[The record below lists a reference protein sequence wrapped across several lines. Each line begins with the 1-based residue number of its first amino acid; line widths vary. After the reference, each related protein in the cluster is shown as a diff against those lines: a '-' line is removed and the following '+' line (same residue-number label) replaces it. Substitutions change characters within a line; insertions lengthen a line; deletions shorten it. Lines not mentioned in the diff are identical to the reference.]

1 MKLYKLKIMLDPD
14 KDFYHE
20 SELFKNSNTEE
31 IFYFTNRDK
40 ACEFLMRFY
49 TKLAKTIGTS
59 KEYMIDKINII
70 KDFED
75 HLYDIIHKMSTFEI
89 IFKLGNPTFEIKLLE
104 ANVRNCEID
113 TYEYID
119 FDPFY
124 RFYIGESYTLDY
136 NWEVLKTFKNV

>member
-1 MKLYKLKIMLDPD
+1 MRLYKLQITLDPD
-14 KDFYHE
+14 GDFYHE
-20 SELFKNSNTEE
+20 SELFKNFQTEE

-40 ACEFLMRFY
+40 ACKFLMRFY

-59 KEYMIDKINII
+59 KETMIDEINII
-70 KDFED
+70 KDFEEP
-75 HLYDIIHKMSTFEI
+75 LNDIMHKMGTFEI
-89 IFKLGNPTFEIKLLE
+89 IFQLGNPIFEIKLLE
-104 ANVRNCEID
+104 VNVRNCEID

-124 RFYIGESYTLDY
+124 KFNIGKSYTLDY